1 MADNLAPQHKPSNG
15 LGIDELLQLRH
26 QLVEN
31 NNTELL
37 RKLDEQLR
45 DLATSNPD
53 RAADM
58 FDALAAA
65 EHDDRDAAAIYIK
78 PLFATLPDRA
88 KSVLRKLLQDSN
100 ENIRTTAFDTLEELI
115 EHDILTVDEGAQ
127 FAHVFH
133 TANTPNTSTA

>member
-1 MADNLAPQHKPSNG
+1 MADNLAPQHKPSNDLSIG
-15 LGIDELLQLRH
+15 ELLQLRH
-26 QLVEN
+26 QLVEDHH
-31 NNTELL
+31 TELL

-58 FDALAAA
+58 FDALAASA

-88 KSVLRKLLQDSN
+88 KSILRKLLQDSN
-100 ENIRTTAFDTLEELI
+100 EDIRTTAFDTLEELI
-115 EHDILTVDEGAQ
+115 EHDILTADEGAQ
-127 FAHVFH
+127 FAHVFR
-133 TANTPNTSTA
+133 TANTPTA